1 MIKFKYLFEKNNR
14 KDIWV
19 CESCRKAHN
28 RQILRGEWKL
38 IGRCRD
44 NGILCSKCTMGEKAS
59 YEYLV
64 N

>member
-1 MIKFKYLFEKNNR
+1 
-14 KDIWV
+14 
-19 CESCRKAHN
+19 
-28 RQILRGEWKL
+28 L